1 MSCINYPS
9 NYRVIM
15 ETPISTISNQP
26 TTAEQ
31 PLTPVQCS
39 CQRTF
44 QQPNQHHQS
53 AYPPPQPP
61 QPPQSTPQPPHA
73 TPQQQQIQQLHQQQ
87 KSSLQQQQQQQQQIQ
102 LYQQQQQQLQQFVN
116 CLNQQPVEQA
126 SASKSSQQDSQNSQ
140 ASTVTTAG
148 LFSKAYCIRSTSES
162 GGQLSCRCPFEIS
175 ISSAHPPARPSYEI
189 RLPSG
194 MASSNYSG
202 RNNLSEEEF
211 YSLSSASSDRDDC
224 MPSAA
229 VKGKAKSGSKTKNR
243 FADCECSPSTQE
255 NKTKASANAN
265 ANPPRNVAILQLL
278 REVVQLI
285 NQGDEN
291 GTGCGCGVATTKMR
305 NIGALGSEESM
316 ADNGPFN
323 SGFKITFT
331 PSRKGTSPNQSIA
344 HSEMSEPQPVGQP
357 VNIPLQLPCNLIITP
372 NLLTCAPCSPCVPL
386 SNVAIPPPQK
396 MQITAGS
403 EAPTK
408 SLKKVK
414 VGEKNAEGYCG
425 TKGMPCSCIGDLEL
439 IEEIATL
446 ALAADPKNR
455 TEPSSQPCEE
465 DSRYGAG
472 ATFDISPIV
481 CGKGCPEEC
490 TCKQPCLCPVHGF
503 YQPTAM
509 PDDEEC
515 ECIDADDTGIVT
527 EPSQSQT
534 HVSAAPSATAS
545 QRTNQTNKTKSDC
558 TECSC
563 CHCQAMRDKQ
573 NCSTIATQNQAKD
586 QCSCS
591 ELRFF
596 IDSIIMDLDAME
608 QARRKKNAEQNTT
621 PTRGRI
627 CPRQSFPVTITEVSD
642 LGISSLYVKWV
653 IHDCCGIGGY
663 EIYVDGYLTNRY
675 FHCNHEAA
683 VICDVD
689 VTKAHKI
696 VLVAQPKQSDCS
708 CGDNM
713 ENKCKELMR
722 KGDADKMDKANVPPS
737 ALWVPSIY
745 LYDPCEKREGTPIN
759 RHNL

>member
-1 MSCINYPS
+1 M
-9 NYRVIM
+9 
-15 ETPISTISNQP
+15 
-26 TTAEQ
+26 
-31 PLTPVQCS
+31 
-39 CQRTF
+39 
-44 QQPNQHHQS
+44 
-53 AYPPPQPP
+53 
-61 QPPQSTPQPPHA
+61 
-73 TPQQQQIQQLHQQQ
+73 
-87 KSSLQQQQQQQQQIQ
+87 
-102 LYQQQQQQLQQFVN
+102 
-116 CLNQQPVEQA
+116 
-126 SASKSSQQDSQNSQ
+126 
-140 ASTVTTAG
+140 
-148 LFSKAYCIRSTSES
+148 
-162 GGQLSCRCPFEIS
+162 
-175 ISSAHPPARPSYEI
+175 
-189 RLPSG
+189 
-194 MASSNYSG
+194 
-202 RNNLSEEEF
+202 SEEEF

-229 VKGKAKSGSKTKNR
+229 VKGKVKSGSKTKNR
-243 FADCECSPSTQE
+243 FADCECPPSVQE
-255 NKTKASANAN
+255 NKTKASANANAN

-372 NLLTCAPCSPCVPL
+372 NLLTCAPCSPCIPL
-386 SNVAIPPPQK
+386 SNVAIPPSQK

-403 EAPTK
+403 EALTK

-509 PDDEEC
+509 PDNEEC

-683 VICDVD
+683 VICDID

-722 KGDADKMDKANVPPS
+722 KGDADKMDKSNVAPS

-745 LYDPCEKREGTPIN
+745 LYDPCDKREGTPIN
-759 RHNL
+759 RPNL

>member
-1 MSCINYPS
+1 M
-9 NYRVIM
+9 
-15 ETPISTISNQP
+15 
-26 TTAEQ
+26 
-31 PLTPVQCS
+31 
-39 CQRTF
+39 
-44 QQPNQHHQS
+44 
-53 AYPPPQPP
+53 
-61 QPPQSTPQPPHA
+61 
-73 TPQQQQIQQLHQQQ
+73 
-87 KSSLQQQQQQQQQIQ
+87 
-102 LYQQQQQQLQQFVN
+102 N

-202 RNNLSEEEF
+202 KNNLSEEEF
-211 YSLSSASSDRDDC
+211 FSLSSASSDRDDC

-229 VKGKAKSGSKTKNR
+229 AKGKGKSGSKTKNR
-243 FADCECSPSTQE
+243 FADCECSPSIQE
-255 NKTKASANAN
+255 NKTKAN

-372 NLLTCAPCSPCVPL
+372 NLLTCAPCSQCVPL
-386 SNVAIPPPQK
+386 SNVPTPPPQK
-396 MQITAGS
+396 MQITAVS
-403 EAPTK
+403 EGPTK

-414 VGEKNAEGYCG
+414 VGEKNTESFCG
-425 TKGMPCSCIGDLEL
+425 SKGMPCSCIGDLEL

-455 TEPSSQPCEE
+455 TEPSSQACEE
-465 DSRYGAG
+465 DNRYGAG

-503 YQPTAM
+503 YQPTTMFGQDSQLA
-509 PDDEEC
+509 DDEEC
-515 ECIDADDTGIVT
+515 ECIDGDDAGIVT

-534 HVSAAPSATAS
+534 HVSDAASATAS

-591 ELRFF
+591 ELVR
-596 IDSIIMDLDAME
+596 
-608 QARRKKNAEQNTT
+608 
-621 PTRGRI
+621 
-627 CPRQSFPVTITEVSD
+627 TI
-642 LGISSLYVKWV
+642 
-653 IHDCCGIGGY
+653 
-663 EIYVDGYLTNRY
+663 
-675 FHCNHEAA
+675 
-683 VICDVD
+683 
-689 VTKAHKI
+689 
-696 VLVAQPKQSDCS
+696 
-708 CGDNM
+708 
-713 ENKCKELMR
+713 
-722 KGDADKMDKANVPPS
+722 
-737 ALWVPSIY
+737 
-745 LYDPCEKREGTPIN
+745 
-759 RHNL
+759 